1 MFFKIIN
8 YSILFVCL
16 LSLVFIIKKSSE
28 DHSYIEVGYKNPNC
42 ASGPW
47 AFCPEFYKLNEI
59 IDHIDIQRP
68 NGNYPFSCTQSAY
81 PYCRRIGEEVLI
93 SVPFRIAK
101 NLDKTD
107 ILGYQKC
114 LVSNLTNN
122 LDERKKIY
130 PRDFIKHLNCKVL
143 DSEKMSRYAK
153 CAWTENKIM
162 LVFNSPRAK
171 ISDLKN
177 IELKLK
183 SFDKSYI
190 DIQKCFKGFQNNN
203 IYNFWPDTKVGFE

>member
-16 LSLVFIIKKSSE
+16 LSLVFIIKNRLRITLILKW
-28 DHSYIEVGYKNPNC
+28 IQNPNC

-107 ILGYQKC
+107 IIRIPKMF
-114 LVSNLTNN
+114 SFK
-122 LDERKKIY
+122 LD
-130 PRDFIKHLNCKVL
+130 
-143 DSEKMSRYAK
+143 
-153 CAWTENKIM
+153 
-162 LVFNSPRAK
+162 
-171 ISDLKN
+171 
-177 IELKLK
+177 
-183 SFDKSYI
+183 
-190 DIQKCFKGFQNNN
+190 
-203 IYNFWPDTKVGFE
+203 